1 MLIEEHDLIQKAK
14 QGNMEAF
21 EELIYRYDKHV
32 LAIAYNFR
40 MNRED
45 AKDIYQ
51 EVFMRVFR
59 SLKNFEEKS
68 EFSTWLYRIV
78 TNVCISFK
86 RSQKKYEFV
95 SINYNNDEDDNC
107 NSFENLIADE
117 IRTDNQLIDDEV
129 TKIIWQA
136 VESLSPQQKLAF
148 TYKYLHD
155 HKIREIAVMMNCT
168 ESSIK
173 KYLFIATRKIR
184 EKVKNLL

>member
-1 MLIEEHDLIQKAK
+1 MPIEEHELIQKAK
-14 QGNMEAF
+14 QGNMSAF

-40 MNRED
+40 FNRED

-59 SLKNFEEKS
+59 GLNSFEEKS
-68 EFSTWLYRIV
+68 EFTTWLYRIV

-86 RSQKKYEFV
+86 RSKKKYEFV
-95 SINYNNDEDDNC
+95 TINEENDDEKNYNPIDN
-107 NSFENLIADE
+107 LTADE
-117 IRTDNQLIDDEV
+117 PRTDDYLIGDEM
-129 TKIIWQA
+129 TKLVWQA
-136 VESLSPQQKLAF
+136 VDTLAPQQKLAF

-155 HKIREIAVMMNCT
+155 HKIKEIAVMMNCT

-173 KYLFIATRKIR
+173 KYLFIASRKIR
-184 EKVKNLL
+184 EKLKDLL